1 MKVNIHI
8 KKLGKN
14 RPGTEAICYEYP
26 DNMHT
31 VRELLRETV
40 RINLEKFRLGHEDAE
55 IFQVL
60 SKEKIE
66 EQAQAGKIGFGVH
79 YNTAKQDFRKAVENA
94 WQCFEDGIAVLFI
107 DGKKMETLDEEISL
121 MENSELTFI
130 RMTMLAGRM
139 W

>member
-1 MKVNIHI
+1 MKVTIHI

-14 RPGTEAICYEYP
+14 RPGTGAICYEYP

-79 YNTAKQDFRKAVENA
+79 YNTTEQDFKKAVENA

-107 DGKKMETLDEEISL
+107 DGKKMETLDEKINL